1 MNRVW
6 HWLTFWRRRR
16 VYFNATD
23 LCRTESTGELV
34 VLRGLQFDE
43 NGNVTAYN
51 WERRAA

>member
-23 LCRTESTGELV
+23 ICRTESTGELV
-34 VLRGLQFDE
+34 VLTGLRRNE
-43 NGNVTAYN
+43 NGGYDIDY
-51 WERRAA
+51 WRRAA